1 MTERVVT
8 ETALLREP
16 DFLKLWTGQAISH
29 IGSSITSIGL
39 PLVAVLMLHASPL
52 EMGFLGGASA
62 ASVLLFGLFAGAWAD
77 RLRRRPILIAA
88 DLGRAVV
95 IGSVPLAAVLH
106 RLTMAHLCLVAA
118 VGAMLTVL
126 FDVSYQAYLP
136 SLVESGKLGDANSKL
151 ALTESFAEVAG
162 PGITG
167 ILIQAITAPIAI
179 LFDAFSFLC
188 SAISVWLIR
197 KPEPPPVRELEPDMG
212 REIRE
217 GLLVSWREPVLRA
230 LAARAAWAAFF
241 LGFGASLYFLFAV
254 GELGLS
260 AGTVGLIIS
269 VGGALN
275 LLGAALAERIA
286 RRFGPGR
293 ALIGS
298 SLLTGAAA
306 LVVPLAHGPAL
317 LAVAQLGDLGWPLY
331 NITERSL
338 RQKIVPNH
346 LLGRVNSAMHLLF
359 HGLIPLGAL
368 AGGVLAE
375 SIGVRAAVAI
385 GALGFL
391 LSTLC
396 LLGAPVR
403 RLMSS

>member
-1 MTERVVT
+1 MTEKVAT

-39 PLVAVLMLHASPL
+39 PLVAVMILHASPL
-52 EMGFLGGASA
+52 EMGFLGGVSA
-62 ASVLLFGLFAGAWAD
+62 ASILLFGLFAGAWAD

-88 DLGRAVV
+88 DLGRAAV
-95 IGSVPLAAVLH
+95 IGSVPAAAVLH
-106 RLTMAHLCLVAA
+106 RLTMAHLCVVAA
-118 VGAMLTVL
+118 AGAMLTVL

-136 SLVESGKLGDANSKL
+136 SLVERGKLGDANSKL

-167 ILIQAITAPIAI
+167 VLIQAITAPIAI
-179 LFDAFSFLC
+179 LFDALSFLC

-197 KPEPPPVRELEPDMG
+197 KPEPPPVRDAEPDMG

-269 VGGALN
+269 AGGALN
-275 LLGAALAERIA
+275 LLGAALADRIA
-286 RRFGPGR
+286 RRVGPGG

-298 SLLTGAAA
+298 SLLTGLAA

-317 LAVAQLGDLGWPLY
+317 LAVAQMGDLGWPVY
-331 NITERSL
+331 SITERTL

-368 AGGVLAE
+368 AGGVLAQ

-385 GALGFL
+385 GAVGFL